1 MHQHKAHVC
10 EVKSLFHHVELP
22 HLIGS
27 DQPSILPPGNDETHR
42 IFADIAKVPESC
54 GGIEQRAMFSKQCS
68 SVGVRPWY
76 DDDDGYDAYNG
87 LEGCQHGGAAVS
99 GCQRHTHLRIWF
111 FSTDQGADQKLAAL
125 LMAADVN
132 DKPNV
137 WMLRQWCI
145 LHQLQLSA
153 KRQLSRKT
161 FYWSTLAKVVNTWR
175 APGSALKI
183 FRQWASSYGHERA
196 VKVARTIPP
205 RPLRGRWERSC
216 NGRVHNTVRP

>member
-1 MHQHKAHVC
+1 MV
-10 EVKSLFHHVELP
+10 
-22 HLIGS
+22 
-27 DQPSILPPGNDETHR
+27 
-42 IFADIAKVPESC
+42 
-54 GGIEQRAMFSKQCS
+54 
-68 SVGVRPWY
+68 
-76 DDDDGYDAYNG
+76 
-87 LEGCQHGGAAVS
+87 
-99 GCQRHTHLRIWF
+99 
-111 FSTDQGADQKLAAL
+111 FSTDQGVDQKLAAL
-125 LMAADVN
+125 LMAADVE

-183 FRQWASSYGHERA
+183 FRQWASSYGHERV

-205 RPLRGRWERSC
+205 RPLRGRWGSAVAVGEYIIRCGHEELPTVFSTLLRDI
-216 NGRVHNTVRP
+216 NKHGRIKKG